1 MNFELVDITIIGP
14 ALLAGLLVLSTHVPL
29 GQQVLKHGVVFI
41 DLAIAQVAGLGVII
55 AANMDL
61 GIQGLPAQMVAV
73 SAALLATVLLL
84 WTERRFSEVQ
94 EAFIGVLF
102 VLAAT
107 ASILALAE
115 NPHGGEN
122 LKDLLVGQILWVTLD
137 FLWPVALVYLGV
149 LMIWFK
155 PGEKGRLTFYIV
167 FAFSVTASVQLVVVY
182 LVFASLII
190 PALAT
195 RQIHGIPSLIAG
207 FCLGAIAYSGG
218 LLLSILIDYPPG
230 AVIVWCLF
238 ISGLITGY
246 VISKL
251 KSTQNQIPP
260 SVSEISDFLTICAS
274 CKKIKDETEDWI
286 PIETYF
292 SSKIDVQFSHGLC
305 PDCPDDTLT

>member
-14 ALLAGLLVLSTHVPL
+14 ALVAGLLVLSTHVPL
-29 GQQVLKHGVVFI
+29 GQQVLKRGIIFI

-61 GIQGLPAQMVAV
+61 DMQGLPAQLAAV

-84 WTERRFSEVQ
+84 WTERRFPEVQ

-102 VLAAT
+102 ILAAT

-137 FLWPVALVYLGV
+137 SLWPIALVYIAV
-149 LMIWFK
+149 LVIWFK
-155 PGEKGRLTFYIV
+155 PGKRGRFTFYIV
-167 FAFSVTASVQLVVVY
+167 FAFSVTASVQLVGVY

-195 RQIHGIPSLIAG
+195 RQIHGIPRLMIG
-207 FCLGAIAYSGG
+207 YGLGAIAYSGG
-218 LLLSILIDYPPG
+218 LLLSTLFDLPPG
-230 AVIVWCLF
+230 AIIVWCL
-238 ISGLITGY
+238 LITGMITSF
-246 VISKL
+246 VIYQ
-251 KSTQNQIPP
+251 TQIGTNPRLP
-260 SVSEISDFLTICAS
+260 SDPKHL
-274 CKKIKDETEDWI
+274 
-286 PIETYF
+286 
-292 SSKIDVQFSHGLC
+292 
-305 PDCPDDTLT
+305 